1 MASKEMLRGYRVLDF
16 TQFVAGPTC
25 GRMLAEMGAE
35 VIKIELAPYGDRSR
49 MQGLWPRKEEFKRS
63 SMSTYFFQHNHSKKS
78 FAVNIKSEDG
88 RELVRELVKTADV
101 VIENFTPGVM
111 ERYGLGYDDLKK
123 INPSIVMCS
132 ISLAGQSGPLS
143 SRPGYDYIGA
153 AYAGVAGMVGEA
165 DGPPAQLTLAIGD
178 VSAGITAAMGVGFA
192 LLHRERTGEGQHLDA
207 SLIDTYFQMH
217 EANVPK
223 VAIRGDAFMPTRSGS
238 RHPDGGPV
246 GYLRCADGRYISL
259 CVLAPQWPGLCAAM
273 GQPEL
278 ADDPRFNTPLG
289 RRDNGVELD
298 GLIEQWLATLPDR
311 DTAIR
316 ILEEHRVPVAP
327 VLTLN
332 EAIEQ
337 PHLRERQTV
346 RGVEDEQIGKFAIPG
361 MPVKFSA
368 WRDAEELH
376 ADMLG
381 EHNDYVLK
389 ELLGH
394 SPEEIA
400 KLHEEGIVVQDP
412 LVGQKVAAGGKG

>member
-49 MQGLWPRKEEFKRS
+49 MQGLRPRREDLKRS

-78 FAVNIKSEDG
+78 FAVNIRSDEGQALLK
-88 RELVRELVKTADV
+88 ELAKTADV

-111 ERYGLGYDDLKK
+111 ERYGLGYEDLKK
-123 INPSIVMCS
+123 INPGIVMCS
-132 ISLAGQSGPLS
+132 ISLAGQTGPLS

-178 VSAGITAAMGVGFA
+178 VSAGLTAAMGVGFA

-223 VAIRGDAFMPTRSGS
+223 VAIRGDDFVPTRSGS

-246 GYLRCADGRYISL
+246 GYLRCSDGQYISL
-259 CVLAPQWPGLCAAM
+259 CCLAPQWPSLCAAM
-273 GQPEL
+273 GQPDLEN
-278 ADDPRFNTPLG
+278 DPRFNSPRG
-289 RRDNGVELD
+289 RRDKAAELD

-311 DTAIR
+311 GAAIR

-332 EAIEQ
+332 QAMEQ
-337 PHLRERQTV
+337 PHLRERKTV
-346 RGVEDEQIGKFAIPG
+346 RGVENEQIGAFDIPG

-368 WRDAEELH
+368 WPDADELH

-389 ELLGH
+389 DLLGRT
-394 SPEEIA
+394 PEDIA
-400 KLHEEGIVVQDP
+400 RLREEGVVVQDP
-412 LVGQKVAAGGKG
+412 LVGKKTAAGSEG